1 MMNSSQVLI
10 LVVVPGIF
18 ALVGA
23 AMIFS
28 GIRAKRAAE
37 RAATW
42 PSIAGTVTSAEIV
55 THRHHNSKSHTTTY
69 TYEPKVE
76 YSYTVLGTPYTGKR
90 LAYGPNSYAKNK
102 ADELLARYPQGQ
114 SVSVFYNTEDPAESV
129 LNPAAPNTTVL
140 TVVGIIS
147 CVLALVLAVIFLVT
161 SL

>member
-1 MMNSSQVLI
+1 MDFANILIIVVLPGI
-10 LVVVPGIF
+10 LV
-18 ALVGA
+18 LVGG

-42 PSIAGTVTSAEIV
+42 PSIPGVVTSAELV

-90 LAYGPNSYAKNK
+90 LAYGPASYAKNK
-102 ADELLARYPQGQ
+102 ADELMARYPLGQ
-114 SVSVFYNTEDPAESV
+114 SVQVCYNTEDPAESV
-129 LNPAAPNTTVL
+129 LDPAAPNTTIT
-140 TVVGIIS
+140 TVFGIIF
-147 CVLALVLAVIFLVT
+147 CVIALVLAVVFLIT